1 MQTLL
6 TLCHNGGNIGKAAM
20 TTVIPAS
27 LTLGEFLKLPETKP
41 ASEFVEGRIYQ
52 KPMPQG
58 KHSRLQLKFC
68 DTVNQFAETS
78 RIALSFPELRC
89 TFGGR
94 SVVPDATV
102 FTWDRIPFA
111 IDGEVPNAFEFAP
124 DWTVE
129 ILSPDQRATK
139 VISNILHCLKYG
151 TQLGW
156 LIDPE
161 DRLILAFLPRQEP
174 IELMGSDLLPMP
186 TFLSMDLTVDQVFD
200 WLKVVR

>member
-1 MQTLL
+1 MQPLR
-6 TLCHNGGNIGKAAM
+6 TLCHNGGNIGVSAM
-20 TTVIPAS
+20 TTAIPAS

-68 DTVNQFAETS
+68 DTVNQVAETS
-78 RIALSFPELRC
+78 RIALAFPELRC

-102 FTWDRIPFA
+102 FTWDKIPFA

-161 DRLILAFLPRQEP
+161 DRLILAFVPKQEP
-174 IELMGSDLLPMP
+174 IELMGSDRLPMP